1 MKKAVVKIKALD
13 VNGNASLI
21 VESERN
27 IKKVVFNVFE
37 KNFSKVGEYI
47 YSCDSKFFQG
57 KFYIK
62 NAKLWSINSPNLYLY
77 QVNVEYADGEEVI
90 DGSFG
95 LRILSADEHNIFVN
109 EETVYIR
116 GYIRG
121 AKAHEHSNNCGLSE
135 EEFYRKNI
143 LTAKK
148 FGFNFVRFHSV
159 VPNETFFKVADEVGM
174 LVHLELRSPQDEYNN
189 LEEMLYGK
197 KDLVSDAFIEQV
209 VDRVYNHPS
218 LAVYCIGN
226 ELKAVASQE
235 RINEIGR
242 KIKALDDSRF
252 FLDSCAWGAN
262 GRENVDLD
270 VQHMSYYFP
279 YGKNAGMYE
288 NADHLLVCGSADGKA
303 VMQEGENSKITRSA
317 FFKVP
322 LIAHEVCHY
331 TALRDFIALKEKFQK
346 YGVAEPWWIDEELKM
361 IEKKGFA
368 DNYKEFYSASKYF
381 QLECWKTAFEKMRG
395 SKLLGGFHFL
405 QFADTDVYENSNGVV
420 DCFDDEMYV
429 TPTDFKKFNSDCVIL
444 ADLSERIF
452 FAGDTVC
459 VPIRLSDYREKD
471 FVEADLSYSLTAENG
486 IVYAKGEL
494 ECVDIRRRGIYEICK
509 LYLTLPAEIKA
520 NSLTL
525 KVVLKNSDKTIAE
538 NLWNIWAYEKK
549 NLGGYKEFCSYEDD
563 SIIVTDDIQKALSL
577 LEQEKKVCLIY
588 RQDWTRH
595 LLDKNMF
602 APKYA
607 FKATW
612 NRFKPVIW
620 DRGTNY
626 GGLCN
631 RELLNKYGFAT
642 GRLYDYNY
650 SVLTEDCDKIIL
662 DDFPVK
668 VEPILLGIDKNVRD
682 RFDAYAVSFN
692 LPELQYD
699 RTLRKFG
706 YLFEL
711 KVGNGLLL
719 VCGLNMTGLDVLE
732 PSTVAMANW
741 IIRYMNS
748 NDFNPTPTMT
758 VEELKQYM
766 SECAKQ
772 PVKERMM
779 TQFWQ
784 LNDTPVESKEYWTES
799 REYLLEK

>member
-1 MKKAVVKIKALD
+1 MKTVIKIKAAD
-13 VNGNASLI
+13 TSGKVDFWVDSVNK
-21 VESERN
+21 
-27 IKKVVFNVFE
+27 IKKITLKIFE
-37 KNFSKVGEYI
+37 KDTERRFEYAFC
-47 YSCDSKFFQG
+47 CDTQVFRGDFV
-57 KFYIK
+57 IEDV
-62 NAKLWSINSPNLYLY
+62 KLWSINSPNLYTY
-77 QVNVEYADGEEVI
+77 QAKIEYETGNEII
-90 DGSFG
+90 DGRFG
-95 LRILSADEHNIFVN
+95 LRLLSTDEHNIFVN
-109 EETVYIR
+109 GEMIYIR
-116 GYIRG
+116 GDIRG
-121 AKAHEHSNNCGLSE
+121 AKAHEHSNNCVLSE

-159 VPNETFFKVADEVGM
+159 VPNETFFNVADELGM
-174 LVHLELRSPQDEYNN
+174 LVHLELRSPKDEYNN

-197 KDLVSDAFIEQV
+197 KDLVSDTFIEQV
-209 VDRVYNHPS
+209 IDRVYNHPS

-252 FLDSCAWGAN
+252 FLDSCAWGEN
-262 GRENVDLD
+262 GRENVDMD

-331 TALRDFIALKEKFQK
+331 TALRDFISLKEKFQK
-346 YGVAEPWWIDEELKM
+346 YGVEEPWWIDEELKM
-361 IEKKGFA
+361 IKEKGFA

-395 SKLLGGFHFL
+395 SNLLGGFHFL

-420 DCFDDEMYV
+420 DCFDDEIYV
-429 TPTDFKKFNSDCVIL
+429 TPADFKKFNSDCVIL
-444 ADLSERIF
+444 ADLPERIF
-452 FAGDTVC
+452 FAGDTFC
-459 VPIRLSDYREKD
+459 APLRLSDYREKD
-471 FVEADLSYSLTAENG
+471 FEEADLSYVLTGKNG
-486 IVYAKGEL
+486 EVYAEGAL
-494 ECVDIRRRGIYEICK
+494 DRVDIRRRGIYEICK
-509 LYLTLPAEIKA
+509 LYLTIPAEIKA
-520 NSLTL
+520 DALTL
-525 KVVLKNSDKTIAE
+525 KVVLKNGDKTIAE
-538 NLWNIWAYEKK
+538 NSWNIWAYEKK
-549 NLGGYKEFCSYEDD
+549 DIGGYKDFCAYEQDD
-563 SIIVTDDIQKALSL
+563 VIVTDDIQKALSL
-577 LEQEKKVCLIY
+577 LQQEKKVCLVY

-595 LLDKNMF
+595 LLDKNMPV
-602 APKYA
+602 PKYA

-631 RELLNKYGFAT
+631 QDILNKYGFAT

-662 DDFPVK
+662 DDFPVN

-711 KVGNGLLL
+711 KVGKGSLL
-719 VCGLNMTGLDVLE
+719 VCGLNMTGLDTLE
-732 PSTVAMANW
+732 ASTVAMANW
-741 IIRYMNS
+741 ILQYMNS
-748 NDFNPTPTMT
+748 SDFNPA
-758 VEELKQYM
+758 VELSIDEFKDYM
-766 SECAKQ
+766 VKCAEK

-799 REYLLEK
+799 RKYLLEK